1 MPKGKYPLKHRDE
14 RRAVAQLFIE
24 LTRAMRRS
32 INETGNVDGDLLLV
46 AAAVMV
52 GHAEDRPMTAAK
64 IAHYVELPR
73 TTVLRKLDELA
84 ARDLLERVGTAY
96 VLSKPRAAN
105 ATVFIEAYVRLIGVA
120 DKSLRESPL
129 RPRP

>member
-1 MPKGKYPLKHRDE
+1 MPTGKYPLKHRDE

-24 LTRAMRRS
+24 YAPFYQRNRQCRWRPFAGGRGGDGRSRRRQANDRGEDCPLRR
-32 INETGNVDGDLLLV
+32 I
-46 AAAVMV
+46 AAYHGA
-52 GHAEDRPMTAAK
+52 P
-64 IAHYVELPR
+64 
-73 TTVLRKLDELA
+73 
-84 ARDLLERVGTAY
+84 AY

-105 ATVFIEAYVRLIGVA
+105 ATVFIEAYVRLIGAA